1 MDYQLGIALTGGG
14 ARGVAHLGLLKALEE
29 EGIKPDV
36 ISGASAGALVGAL
49 YAGGFS
55 LAESLDFFKTTPVFS
70 FNYFSFYK
78 PGFLE
83 IIKYRKFFEKYFSY
97 LDKEIAMKKQKNEPL
112 KPLFSVLGTMSHHYD
127 FKS

>member
-55 LAESLDFFKTTPVFS
+55 LAESLNFFKTT
-70 FNYFSFYK
+70 
-78 PGFLE
+78 
-83 IIKYRKFFEKYFSY
+83 
-97 LDKEIAMKKQKNEPL
+97 
-112 KPLFSVLGTMSHHYD
+112 LFSVSPISLFTSLV
-127 FKS
+127 F